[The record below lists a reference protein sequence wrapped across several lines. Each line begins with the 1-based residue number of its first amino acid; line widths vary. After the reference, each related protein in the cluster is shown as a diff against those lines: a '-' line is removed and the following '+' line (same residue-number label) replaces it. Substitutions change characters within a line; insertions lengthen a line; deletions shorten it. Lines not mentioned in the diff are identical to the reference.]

1 MKLLIFNPEHDIAL
15 AINKDRFTPPHAG
28 RQLRADLGFLP
39 SLWAEEGDMVLVDDV
54 EAAAEAVRHLTKYAM
69 TVKFVSL
76 ADLSKA
82 DIASLADFEVDPWG
96 WDSTIR
102 RQLLDANPNLRPYL
116 PTAERLDEMR
126 RLSSRRFAAEHLL
139 PQLVSMDERLIGR
152 SHYCEDLP
160 SVVQAISENGKSVL
174 KSPWSSSG
182 RGVRYVDGTQLT
194 DHQQGWVNNV
204 LSRQG
209 GIMVEPLY
217 RKVMDFGMEFMAQKD
232 GTVDFCGLS
241 MFDTLNGAYTG
252 SILATED
259 DKREML
265 SRYCEMALLDKVCEK
280 IKSLLSPLFAGN
292 YHGPFGVDMMIV
304 ATDNAETFLMH
315 PCVEMNLRRTM
326 GHVALAVSPSKME
339 SQGVMTISFSG
350 KYHLRIHKTNANT
363 LKQRL
368 V

>member
-1 MKLLIFNPEHDIAL
+1 MKLHIFNPEHDIAL
-15 AINKDRFTPPHAG
+15 AINKERFTPPHAG
-28 RQLRADLGFLP
+28 RQLRADFGFLP
-39 SLWAEEGDMVLVDDV
+39 ALWAEDDDMVLVDDV
-54 EAAAEAVRHLTKYAM
+54 EAAAEAVRHLPKYAKS
-69 TVKFVSL
+69 VRFVSL
-76 ADLSKA
+76 ADLSKT
-82 DIASLADFEVDPWG
+82 DIASLADFEVEPWG
-96 WDSTIR
+96 WDSSIG
-102 RQLLDANPNLRPYL
+102 RQLLDANHSLLSYL
-116 PTAERLDEMR
+116 PTSEQIDEMR
-126 RLSSRRFAAEHLL
+126 RMSSRRFAAEHLL
-139 PQLVSMDERLIGR
+139 PQLVSMDERLVGS
-152 SHYCEDLP
+152 SHYCEDCH
-160 SVVQAISENGKSVL
+160 SVKHAISENGKSVL

-182 RGVRYVDGTQLT
+182 RGVRYVEGTQLT
-194 DHQQGWVNNV
+194 DHQQGWANNV

-232 GTVDFCGLS
+232 GTIDFCGLS

-265 SRYCEMALLDKVCEK
+265 SRYCDVAVLDKVCER
-280 IKSLLSPLFAGN
+280 IKSLLSPLFAGK

-304 ATDNAETFLMH
+304 ATDNAETFLIH

-339 SQGVMTISFSG
+339 PQGIMAISFSG